1 MRTTDELIGS
11 FVEHLKSTGR
21 WEHSVVMV
29 LADHSM
35 DWSYSHRVI
44 SLGAPIW
51 FDPVLHGKVVLDQR
65 GVLSVHTPQELRLGD
80 RVGDLVAYCEEG
92 WCFSDPTI
100 VNNPIPRNHGHPVT
114 EPIPCIIAGGAGPSV
129 RVCAAR
135 SPTPSTSRP
144 RWAGCSACRR
154 CREGMTGSTD
164 SDVVRRGAPSVGG
177 WGAIVRVPTTPRSAT
192 RVTPGQ

>member
-1 MRTTDELIGS
+1 MRTTDELVGS

-21 WEHSVVMV
+21 WEDSVVMI

-92 WCFSDPTI
+92 WRFSDPTI
-100 VNNPIPRNHGHPVT
+100 VNNPIPGNHGHPVT
-114 EPIPCIIAGGAGPSV
+114 EPIPFIIAGGHRAIRPGVRGEVAHTVDVAPTVGRLLGLPSL
-129 RVCAAR
+129 
-135 SPTPSTSRP
+135 S
-144 RWAGCSACRR
+144 
-154 CREGMTGSTD
+154 
-164 SDVVRRGAPSVGG
+164 GG
-177 WGAIVRVPTTPRSAT
+177 YDGVDRL
-192 RVTPGQ
+192 